1 MAKIKTLGDAVV
13 VVSTLKF
20 EDIKF
25 LEKYRKDALAI
36 KGGEDNKEIIFR
48 VGASGTPGANEYGI
62 TFEGATRDEAKQA
75 ILTLSL
81 LKYEGEDIKG
91 FIADQLGSTII
102 QLEKLEKTVPTILA
116 EVKAERE
123 AIVSSIEIA

>member
-25 LEKYRKDALAI
+25 LEKYRKDALAL

-48 VGASGTPGANEYGI
+48 VGASGTPSANEYGI

-75 ILTLSL
+75 ILRSLRRLFQQSLQRLRLSAKQSYL
-81 LKYEGEDIKG
+81 QSRLHSLGLEDSPG
-91 FIADQLGSTII
+91 GN
-102 QLEKLEKTVPTILA
+102 
-116 EVKAERE
+116 
-123 AIVSSIEIA
+123 

>member
-25 LEKYRKDALAI
+25 LEKYRKDALAL

-48 VGASGTPGANEYGI
+48 VGTSGTPSANEYGI

-81 LKYEGEDIKG
+81 NYEGEDIKG
-91 FIADQLGSTII
+91 FIADQLGSTIT

>member
-25 LEKYRKDALAI
+25 LEKYRKDALAL

-48 VGASGTPGANEYGI
+48 VGASGTPSANEYGI

-81 LKYEGEDIKG
+81 NYEGEDIKG
-91 FIADQLGSTII
+91 FIADQLGSTIT
-102 QLEKLEKTVPTILA
+102 QLEKLENTVPTILA

>member
-25 LEKYRKDALAI
+25 LEKYREDALAL

-48 VGASGTPGANEYGI
+48 VGASGTPGANKYGI

-81 LKYEGEDIKG
+81 NYEGEDIKG
-91 FIADQLGSTII
+91 YIADQLRIPSTSSKYA
-102 QLEKLEKTVPTILA
+102 LRFNILSN
-116 EVKAERE
+116 
-123 AIVSSIEIA
+123 ISGYCFCNSSFN

>member
-25 LEKYRKDALAI
+25 LEKYREDALAL

-48 VGASGTPGANEYGI
+48 VGSSGTPGANKYGI

-81 LKYEGEDIKG
+81 NYEGEDIKG
-91 FIADQLGSTII
+91 YIADQLGSTIT